1 MGEYDAI
8 ASVLKLAI
16 VSSTWV
22 VIAWMFF
29 RWRAQPSDKSLSS
42 GVERRLERI
51 EQAVD
56 AMAVEVERISEGQ
69 RFSSGL
75 LREMQPL
82 LRSQSGQPGQ
92 AALGDRANGG
102 TR

>member
-69 RFSSGL
+69 RFLNKLMAGREGDHVPLSSAPSAERG
-75 LREMQPL
+75 
-82 LRSQSGQPGQ
+82 
-92 AALGDRANGG
+92 A
-102 TR
+102 